1 MTCCCRPTPASES
14 SSCTSSRRQGTPLIA
29 YSESPLRNSTRVTV
43 TSLNSTPRVPSE
55 LSMVIVT
62 SARPRAGRDAV
73 PAKMTSS
80 IFWLRTALGAWAPS
94 TQATASTTLDLPDPL
109 GPTTT
114 VTPGSSTIVVLSAN
128 DLNPLRLRLFRN
140 TAAAKLPVG
149 APRHPHSRVQVE
161 QFGHRCAELGRT
173 ERFSQ
178 HTCAWRK
185 TVTQFHRRQT
195 GDEEH
200 RCRGRT
206 VGERLRQS
214 DAVEAR
220 HLDVG
225 DQQIDRLFDQFEPGD
240 TIAGFDGVEA
250 EQCEFVGEHFT
261 EIVVVV
267 DEQHRRGTS
276 SDTRSARVGR
286 SLGVGS
292 VPREPQRERGTDSRL
307 ALDHDL
313 TAELRDGPVRGGEPE
328 SGTSSRRLGREV
340 GIEHVAEIT

>member
-149 APRHPHSRVQVE
+149 APTHLHLSGLRAAGRPHSKCCAERTHAAGADRRLRCAARADRSPACGTRPQRTVCAAP
-161 QFGHRCAELGRT
+161 GHRPEDSR
-173 ERFSQ
+173 
-178 HTCAWRK
+178 
-185 TVTQFHRRQT
+185 
-195 GDEEH
+195 
-200 RCRGRT
+200 
-206 VGERLRQS
+206 
-214 DAVEAR
+214 
-220 HLDVG
+220 
-225 DQQIDRLFDQFEPGD
+225 
-240 TIAGFDGVEA
+240 
-250 EQCEFVGEHFT
+250 
-261 EIVVVV
+261 
-267 DEQHRRGTS
+267 
-276 SDTRSARVGR
+276 
-286 SLGVGS
+286 S
-292 VPREPQRERGTDSRL
+292 VP
-307 ALDHDL
+307 
-313 TAELRDGPVRGGEPE
+313 
-328 SGTSSRRLGREV
+328 SG
-340 GIEHVAEIT
+340 